1 MQKRGAAARK
11 KVGRREGGEEKK
23 KEKKE
28 GKGQGG
34 IKKLLQNNCRIKC
47 SCLSITN

>member
-1 MQKRGAAARK
+1 MQKKG
-11 KVGRREGGEEKK
+11 GREEAGKK